1 MIDIKPLFDLSD
13 TVAVVTGAS
22 RGIGRAIAE
31 SMASAGAKVVV
42 SSRKLDKCQEV
53 VDGIGEAGGEATA
66 VQCNITYK
74 EQLKHLVDESL
85 KTYGRIDTLVCNAA
99 VNPYYGPLSKIPDEA
114 YDKIMN
120 CNVRSNVWL
129 CNMVIPQMA
138 ERRNGSVIIISSVG
152 AFIGS
157 DTLGAYCISKA
168 ADIALARDLAVEWGA
183 SNVRA
188 NCINPAII
196 RTNFARA
203 LWENPKIHD
212 NAIKQYPL
220 KRIGEPVEVAGAAV
234 FLASQA
240 ASFVTGQTIVIDGG
254 STIAGREG

>member
-1 MIDIKPLFDLSD
+1 MLDIKPLFDLSG
-13 TVAVVTGAS
+13 TVSVVTGAS

-31 SMASAGAKVVV
+31 GMASAGAKVVV

-53 VDGIGEAGGEATA
+53 VDGIRAAGGEAIA
-66 VQCNITYK
+66 VECNITWK
-74 EQLKHLVDESL
+74 EQLQHLADESL
-85 KTYGRIDTLVCNAA
+85 KAFGQIDTLVCNAA
-99 VNPYYGPLSKIPDEA
+99 VNPYYGPLSEIPDSA

-120 CNVRSNVWL
+120 CNVRSNIWL
-129 CNMVIPQMA
+129 SNMVIPQMA
-138 ERRNGSVIIISSVG
+138 ERGGGSVIIISSVG

-157 DTLGAYCISKA
+157 ATLGAYCISKA

-183 SNVRA
+183 KNVRA

-203 LWENPKIHD
+203 LWENPEIHD
-212 NAIKQYPL
+212 QAIKQYPL
-220 KRIGEPVEVAGAAV
+220 KRIGEPHEIAGAAV
-234 FLASQA
+234 FLAAQA
-240 ASFVTGQTIVIDGG
+240 SSFVTGQTLVIDGG

>member
-1 MIDIKPLFDLSD
+1 MIDIKPLFDLNG
-13 TVAVVTGAS
+13 TVSVVTGAS

-31 SMASAGAKVVV
+31 GMASAGAKVVV

-53 VDGIGEAGGEATA
+53 VDGIRDFGGEATA

-74 EQLKHLVDESL
+74 EQLRHLVDESL
-85 KTYGRIDTLVCNAA
+85 AAYGKIDTLVCNAA
-99 VNPYYGPLSKIPDEA
+99 VNPYYGPLSEIPDEA

-129 CNMVIPQMA
+129 CNMAVPQMA
-138 ERRNGSVIIISSVG
+138 ERGGGSIIIISSVG

-157 DTLGAYCISKA
+157 ATLGTYCISKA
-168 ADIALARDLAVEWGA
+168 ADIALARNLAVEWGGK
-183 SNVRA
+183 NVRA

-203 LWENPKIHD
+203 LWENPEIHD
-212 NAIKQYPL
+212 RAVRQYPL
-220 KRIGEPVEVAGAAV
+220 KRIGEPVEIAGAAV
-234 FLASQA
+234 FLAAKAS
-240 ASFVTGQTIVIDGG
+240 SFVTGQTLVIDGG
-254 STIAGREG
+254 STIAAGEG